1 MHKDVKTVTTTEE
14 TLQTSVESMRAAFRK
29 LPDPRSTVNRK
40 HSLDEIMVISVCAVL
55 AGADGPESIAC
66 WAKAPEVRQWLSQ
79 RLDLAHGIPSRDTFR
94 RVLQRVRPDAFQV
107 CFTTWLRT
115 LAGPDDVSHLAV
127 DGKCV
132 RRSHDAGHDLGPLH
146 LVSVW
151 ATEQNLTLAQVATDV
166 KSNEITAIPQVLEL
180 VDVKGATI
188 TIDAMGCQKAIAK
201 QIVDSGGDYILA
213 VKGNQPT
220 LEQDIESSFHEQLEN
235 DFSDVRFRHTKTR
248 DKGHGRVETREYY
261 QAEVPEWFSKT
272 RDWRG
277 LKTLVMVIRTVV
289 KNGQETGEVQYY
301 ISSCDLDIAHVAHG
315 IRRHWS
321 IENSCHWILDMTFR
335 EDESRIRDRHVGE
348 NVAWLKRF
356 ALSLLKQAPGKTSV
370 AMKRRKAAWSVN
382 YLSQLLA
389 TINT

>member
-1 MHKDVKTVTTTEE
+1 MA
-14 TLQTSVESMRAAFRK
+14 S
-29 LPDPRSTVNRK
+29 
-40 HSLDEIMVISVCAVL
+40 
-55 AGADGPESIAC
+55 G
-66 WAKAPEVRQWLSQ
+66 
-79 RLDLAHGIPSRDTFR
+79 
-94 RVLQRVRPDAFQV
+94 
-107 CFTTWLRT
+107 
-115 LAGPDDVSHLAV
+115 
-127 DGKCV
+127 
-132 RRSHDAGHDLGPLH
+132 
-146 LVSVW
+146 

-166 KSNEITAIPQVLEL
+166 KSNEITAIPRVLEL
-180 VDVKGATI
+180 VDVKGATV

-220 LEQDIESSFHEQLEN
+220 LEQDIESFFHEQLEN

-301 ISSCDLDIAHVAHG
+301 ISSCDLVITHVAYG

-348 NVAWLKRF
+348 HVAWLKRF

-370 AMKRRKAAWSVN
+370 AMKRRKAAWSV
-382 YLSQLLA
+382 QLPVA
-389 TINT
+389 TPCYH